1 MRSGP
6 IRGRI
11 LKEELSGF
19 NDKLDK
25 GYERKRVVKD
35 GTKILGS
42 SKQVNRVE
50 LKWDVEP
57 RAQVRCK

>member
-1 MRSGP
+1 MVRRGP
-6 IRGRI
+6 IWACI

-35 GTKILGS
+35 GTKVLGL
-42 SKQVNRVE
+42 SKQVMSLTE
-50 LKWDVEP
+50 TGW
-57 RAQVRCK
+57 RA

>member
-6 IRGRI
+6 IWGST
-11 LKEELSGF
+11 LKELSGF

-35 GTKILGS
+35 GTKVLDLIS
-42 SKQVNRVE
+42 R
-50 LKWDVEP
+50 
-57 RAQVRCK
+57 

>member
-6 IRGRI
+6 IRGCI

-35 GTKILGS
+35 GTKVLGL
-42 SKQVNRVE
+42 SKQVNRN
-50 LKWDVEP
+50 
-57 RAQVRCK
+57 